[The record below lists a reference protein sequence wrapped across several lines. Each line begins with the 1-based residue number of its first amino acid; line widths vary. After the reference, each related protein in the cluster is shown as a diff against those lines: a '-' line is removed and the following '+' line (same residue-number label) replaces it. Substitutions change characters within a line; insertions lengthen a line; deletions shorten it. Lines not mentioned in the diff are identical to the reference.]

1 MGKGE
6 KESGKGRS
14 VEILIDSSGRVF
26 IVNMTGEL
34 LEIAHLLNPE
44 DEDLKRRLQIYL
56 SKKGHRG
63 AAAEADGRELGMHN
77 EEER

>member
-1 MGKGE
+1 MSKEE

-14 VEILIDSSGRVF
+14 VEILIDSAGRVF

-34 LEIAHLLNPE
+34 LEIAHVLNPE

-56 SKKGHRG
+56 SKKGHG
-63 AAAEADGRELGMHN
+63 EAAAEADGRELHRRD